1 MIDKMAKG
9 IIHLFPACIWTIALA
24 GVILASWRLRSDRR
38 VGENGGSRIVQTGA
52 CLLVC
57 FGVVT
62 LGAAAWVGW
71 LTKR

>member
-24 GVILASWRLRSDRR
+24 GVILASWW
-38 VGENGGSRIVQTGA
+38 VGGSRMVQSGA
-52 CLLVC
+52 CLLLC

-71 LTKR
+71 LTRGER